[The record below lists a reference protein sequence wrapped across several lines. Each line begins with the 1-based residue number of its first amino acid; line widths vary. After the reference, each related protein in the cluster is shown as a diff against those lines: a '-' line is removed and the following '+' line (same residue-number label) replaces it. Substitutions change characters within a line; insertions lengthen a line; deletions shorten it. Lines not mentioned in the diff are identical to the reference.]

1 MPASKKATVKRAVRK
16 IVIPEPVKK
25 YLTIKNAVILCIVI
39 FGLILLLGGWSIREA
54 KRMNNNYNQLQKEFE
69 QLSREQKEQI
79 SKDSIRDDSL
89 YKDYDKKMKD
99 RQGKTTIIYQ
109 KAKEN
114 AEKINNPDFNNDD
127 IRKGFQSN

>member
-79 SKDSIRDDSL
+79 RKDSIRDDSL